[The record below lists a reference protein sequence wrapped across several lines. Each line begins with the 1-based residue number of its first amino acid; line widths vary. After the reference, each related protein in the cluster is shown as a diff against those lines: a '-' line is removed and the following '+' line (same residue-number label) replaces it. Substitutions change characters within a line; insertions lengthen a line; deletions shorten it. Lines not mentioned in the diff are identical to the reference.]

1 MFDIQ
6 QKRRFRSFIYNRV
19 TLGFLFVLVIIML
32 HSTWK
37 VYLKKRE
44 SVSMRDSSTVRL
56 QELESRNEELDL
68 KIKKLSTT
76 SGVEEEIR
84 SKFSVAKDRE
94 NMVIVVR
101 EESGTSTEAG
111 ETTGF
116 WSKFK
121 ALFR

>member
-1 MFDIQ
+1 M
-6 QKRRFRSFIYNRV
+6 
-19 TLGFLFVLVIIML
+19 LVIIML

-101 EESGTSTEAG
+101 EESSTSTEAG

-116 WSKFK
+116 W
-121 ALFR
+121 